1 MNHHDLEQQLRKLK
15 PTAVAYR
22 LPENP
27 QVAPR
32 HAYGSLRML
41 NIGLSLTA
49 VALLLVLLYL
59 GPPERGLLHE
69 TVPEITVAN
78 VESPIPEVN
87 TLKFSTA
94 RQLSR
99 EMLSEMQPATDRKII
114 AEYPVIELTVA
125 DGADIR
131 RQGAGV
137 RRQNMFFNSIHSDL
151 LNP

>member
-1 MNHHDLEQQLRKLK
+1 
-15 PTAVAYR
+15 
-22 LPENP
+22 
-27 QVAPR
+27 
-32 HAYGSLRML
+32 
-41 NIGLSLTA
+41 LSLTA